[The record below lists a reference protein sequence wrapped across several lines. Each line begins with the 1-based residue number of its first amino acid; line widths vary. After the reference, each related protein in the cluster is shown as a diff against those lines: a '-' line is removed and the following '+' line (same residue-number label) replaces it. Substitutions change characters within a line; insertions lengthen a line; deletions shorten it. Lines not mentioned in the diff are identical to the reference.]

1 MPGRLLPPHQ
11 TCPLPLLSLRLSL
24 TMIHTQRESSSC
36 LFFSVYSLSLLLNS
50 SPPDTNLLVD
60 AHKYPCVRTVYEHM
74 ENLQPHFAT
83 AFRTCALVTRL
94 LCRLHSQELRCKGTL
109 CDRDVASLLCI
120 IILMSCPPSFYVPS

>member
-36 LFFSVYSLSLLLNS
+36 LFFTVYSLSLLLTI
-50 SPPDTNLLVD
+50 SPPDTKPTRRCSQVPMC
-60 AHKYPCVRTVYEHM
+60 AHGKFTTSFCHHIP
-74 ENLQPHFAT
+74 
-83 AFRTCALVTRL
+83 RTCALVTRL